1 MVNLLFGIRVS
12 FDHHRPVLTML
23 ITLKYREISTKILI
37 NDWNIGTSIFL
48 SYISRLIETQYQYLD
63 YILPKYCHILILIM
77 ILNITTYCCFE
88 KRNLICHEE
97 FCCNGRNS
105 QVSAGLNLYKNKK
118 ESKKEKNNVLF
129 LRNLSMNLGLI

>member
-1 MVNLLFGIRVS
+1 MVNFLFGIQVS
-12 FDHHRPVLTML
+12 FDHYWPVLTML

-37 NDWNIGTSIFL
+37 NDWNIDTSIFL
-48 SYISRLIETQYQYLD
+48 SYILRLIETQYQYLD

-88 KRNLICHEE
+88 KRNLIW
-97 FCCNGRNS
+97 RNS
-105 QVSAGLNLYKNKK
+105 QVFAGLNLYRNKK
-118 ESKKEKNNVLF
+118 ERKKNNVLF